1 MTLAWRI
8 RGEVMTIQQALDR
21 CLEDIRSGGATVDD
35 CLRRYPEFAGELRPL
50 LRMAARL
57 EAAND
62 VHPSKAF
69 KARLRQQLTA
79 DEAAPPRRSFSWKLA
94 LIWVVVSA
102 LLITALIWLGIV
114 FEASG
119 RISTPIPPMTL
130 LTPSIYVRSSPQDS
144 SSFHVVSA
152 HIAAAGEFIASSSS
166 T

>member
-21 CLEDIRSGGATVDD
+21 CLEDIRSGSATVDD

-62 VHPSKAF
+62 VRPSKAF

-79 DEAAPPRRSFSWKLA
+79 DDPAPARRSFSWKLA
-94 LIWVVVSA
+94 LIWVVLSA
-102 LLITALIWLGIV
+102 ILITALIWLGIV
-114 FEASG
+114 FEAAG

-130 LTPSIYVRSSPQDS
+130 LTPSTYFQTASQHSF
-144 SSFHVVSA
+144 SFH
-152 HIAAAGEFIASSSS
+152 AAASGEFASASSS